1 MGSHPGDTATSP
13 GPPELADGVK
23 GSRLQAREGPLA
35 ADAGGLACKALRLP
49 EAAGPASCAAGLPWT
64 LRPPSARPATAGR
77 IFPGPVTWCGSVLR
91 WGRAGYQE
99 EPGGKG
105 SCKQRRAHGGQA
117 PSLHRSF
124 HARSLAQCCTGPAA
138 TPLSKRE
145 ATPAGRRRLSPTA
158 ALGSPSSL
166 LLRAESAPG
175 LRREDVPIHSGVQPT
190 RCNTAVQ
197 RASGQHS
204 SLILPETLSGGGSST
219 HFTDKETE
227 S

>member
-1 MGSHPGDTATSP
+1 M
-13 GPPELADGVK
+13 GVK

-64 LRPPSARPATAGR
+64 QSPVSTTCHSWAHLPRPGHMVWVSAALGEGR
-77 IFPGPVTWCGSVLR
+77 VP
-91 WGRAGYQE
+91 GRAW
-99 EPGGKG
+99 GKG
-105 SCKQRRAHGGQA
+105 SWKQRRTHGGQA
-117 PSLHRSF
+117 PSLQRGF
-124 HARSLAQCCTGPAA
+124 HARSLAQRCTGPAA

-145 ATPAGRRRLSPTA
+145 AKPAGRRRLSPTA

-166 LLRAESAPG
+166 LLSAESAPG

-197 RASGQHS
+197 KGFWATLLNDS
-204 SLILPETLSGGGSST
+204 SRDPFRRRQFNPLYRQRN
-219 HFTDKETE
+219 
-227 S
+227 